1 MVNNYTSMEK
11 IDVEQRAEEARQL
24 FHEGYNCAQS
34 VVLAYSDLFDLD
46 PSLAASISAPL
57 GGGMGRLREVCGAV
71 SGMFMIAGLYYK
83 NDIPSDMAKR
93 KTVYATV
100 QELAAKSKE
109 LNGSIICRELLGLD
123 HKSDAPTPEARTEA
137 YYKRRPCADYVASA
151 ARLVGEKLNEE
162 LDKA

>member
-1 MVNNYTSMEK
+1 MSDITATTRGEK
-11 IDVEQRAEEARQL
+11 AKQL
-24 FHEGYNCAQS
+24 YAKGYNCAQA
-34 VVLAYSDLFDLD
+34 VALAFADVTGVDEETVGT
-46 PSLAASISAPL
+46 ASAPF
-57 GGGMGRLREVCGAV
+57 GGGMGRLGEVCGAV

>member
-1 MVNNYTSMEK
+1 MEK
-11 IDVEQRAEEARQL
+11 INVEERAEKARQL

-83 NDIPSDMAKR
+83 NDVPSDMAKR
-93 KTVYATV
+93 KQVYATV
-100 QELAAKSKE
+100 QELAEQSK
-109 LNGSIICRELLGLD
+109 
-123 HKSDAPTPEARTEA
+123 P
-137 YYKRRPCADYVASA
+137 
-151 ARLVGEKLNEE
+151 
-162 LDKA
+162 

>member
-1 MVNNYTSMEK
+1 MEK
-11 IDVEQRAEEARQL
+11 IDIEQRAEKARAL

-71 SGMFMIAGLYYK
+71 SGMFMVAGLYYK
-83 NDIPSDMAKR
+83 NDVPSDMGKR
-93 KTVYATV
+93 KLVYATV
-100 QELAAKSKE
+100 QELAQKSTA

-151 ARLVGEKLNEE
+151 ARLIGEKLNEE
-162 LDKA
+162 LNQTL

>member
-1 MVNNYTSMEK
+1 MEK
-11 IDVEQRAEEARQL
+11 INVEERAEKARQL

-83 NDIPSDMAKR
+83 NDVPSDMAKR
-93 KTVYATV
+93 KQVYATV
-100 QELAAKSKE
+100 QELAEQSKA
-109 LNGSIICRELLGLD
+109 LNGSIICREVLGLE
-123 HKSDAPTPEARTEA
+123 HQSATPTPEARTEA
-137 YYKRRPCADYVASA
+137 YYKRRPCADDVASA
-151 ARLVGEKLNEE
+151 ARLIGEKLNQEISK
-162 LDKA
+162 D

>member
-1 MVNNYTSMEK
+1 MEK
-11 IDVEQRAEEARQL
+11 INVEERAEKARQL

-34 VVLAYSDLFDLD
+34 VVMAYIDLFDID
-46 PSLAASISAPL
+46 PASAASISAPL

-83 NDIPSDMAKR
+83 NDVPSDMAKR
-93 KTVYATV
+93 KQVYATV
-100 QELAAKSKE
+100 QELAEQSKA

-151 ARLVGEKLNEE
+151 ARLIGEKLNQEISKE
-162 LDKA
+162 

>member
-1 MVNNYTSMEK
+1 MEK
-11 IDVEQRAEEARQL
+11 INVEERAEKARQL

-83 NDIPSDMAKR
+83 NDAPADMAKR
-93 KTVYATV
+93 KQVYTAV
-100 QELAAKSKE
+100 QDLAEKSKA

-151 ARLVGEKLNEE
+151 ARLIGEKLNQEISKE
-162 LDKA
+162 